1 MDTAHK
7 SLKNRA
13 NAIKGEKYE
22 WKYCTVSFLST
33 LLKDE
38 NLLNCN
44 VIFYWN
50 DYTVFASNLLR
61 RKFYLIKWSYLIL
74 LNISIIGWCW
84 SITMVFIIINRKI
97 LYDGLTH
104 LQIHIFY
111 VFIDLFSTAKMAFS
125 FILKCQILISPK
137 LFSYWKKSPP
147 NLELLITGDR
157 VMDNFSD
164 SNMSPVKTILL
175 LWNQN
180 WKLE

>member
-1 MDTAHK
+1 MNGNTARWASYQLCCGMRTCWIAMWYSIGMIIQ
-7 SLKNRA
+7 SLQ
-13 NAIKGEKYE
+13 AI
-22 WKYCTVSFLST
+22 
-33 LLKDE
+33 
-38 NLLNCN
+38 
-44 VIFYWN
+44 YWEGN
-50 DYTVFASNLLR
+50 
-61 RKFYLIKWSYLIL
+61 FYLIKWSYLIL

-84 SITMVFIIINRKI
+84 GITMVFIIINRKI

>member
-1 MDTAHK
+1 MNGNTARWASYQLCWRMRTCWIAMWYSIGMIIQ
-7 SLKNRA
+7 SLQ
-13 NAIKGEKYE
+13 AI
-22 WKYCTVSFLST
+22 
-33 LLKDE
+33 
-38 NLLNCN
+38 
-44 VIFYWN
+44 YWEGN
-50 DYTVFASNLLR
+50 
-61 RKFYLIKWSYLIL
+61 FYLIKWSYLIL